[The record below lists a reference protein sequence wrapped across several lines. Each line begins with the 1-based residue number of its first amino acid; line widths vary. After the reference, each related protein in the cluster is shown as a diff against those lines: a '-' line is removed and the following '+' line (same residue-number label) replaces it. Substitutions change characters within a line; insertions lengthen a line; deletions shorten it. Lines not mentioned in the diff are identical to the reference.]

1 MPPLE
6 GCAIEKKVERLRTL
20 VNVQECL
27 CTAGRMDILVHIQYP
42 LNEKEVYVY
51 LVLSPPLF
59 IVSSASRYSNIL
71 FKVVSLSLSLSLS
84 CSPYDYKLSWCC
96 CLQLYSECIP
106 KEEEKI
112 KISFWM
118 QLLFPCFSY
127 FVFLLLLMRLMI
139 LLFADD
145 ANGMKHR
152 REWKIKKGKLKIVHS
167 TF

>member
-1 MPPLE
+1 MPSFE

-20 VNVQECL
+20 VNVRECL
-27 CTAGRMDILVHIQYP
+27 CTTGRMNILVHIQYP
-42 LNEKEVYVY
+42 LNENEK
-51 LVLSPPLF
+51 LF

-71 FKVVSLSLSLSLS
+71 FKVVSLSISLSLS

-96 CLQLYSECIP
+96 FLQLYSECIP

-127 FVFLLLLMRLMI
+127 FVFLLLLLLMRLMI

>member
-1 MPPLE
+1 MR
-6 GCAIEKKVERLRTL
+6 KK
-20 VNVQECL
+20 CM
-27 CTAGRMDILVHIQYP
+27 C
-42 LNEKEVYVY
+42 
-51 LVLSPPLF
+51 
-59 IVSSASRYSNIL
+59 IL
-71 FKVVSLSLSLSLS
+71 FLQLVITVTSFLKLFSFSFALSIS
-84 CSPYDYKLSWCC
+84 CSSFDYKLSWCC

-106 KEEEKI
+106 KEEKI

-118 QLLFPCFSY
+118 LLLVFLTSY

-167 TF
+167 TFKNRKFYLFVVFFFSSIWKVSKIRKTSSSAK